1 MGQLHTEQRGERAQR
16 DLRGEIQDLLNTI
29 ARAITAGDGET
40 VAKLYEVPAFVVGD
54 MMAMPVT
61 STEEVAKFY
70 GQGKEQYNQRG
81 ITDTRAD
88 IIDIEKL
95 GEKTYAVQVRWPYL
109 DDKGTE
115 IGGEKSD
122 YILRRDDKGKL
133 RIRTVLMR
141 GEEKRKS

>member
-29 ARAITAGDGET
+29 ARAITAGDGEA

-54 MMAMPVT
+54 MMAMPVAT
-61 STEEVAKFY
+61 TEEVAKFY
-70 GQGKEQYNQRG
+70 GGGKAEYNKRG

-95 GEKTYAVQVRWPYL
+95 GEKTYSVQVRWPYL
-109 DDKGTE
+109 DDKGKE
-115 IGGEKSD
+115 VGGEKSD
-122 YILRRDDKGKL
+122 YILRRDDSGKL

-141 GEEKRKS
+141 GEEKKHS

>member
-54 MMAMPVT
+54 MMAIAVE
-61 STEEVAKFY
+61 SHEQVAAFY
-70 GQGKEQYNQRG
+70 AGGKEQYNQRG

-95 GEKTYAVQVRWPYL
+95 GEKTIQVQVRWPYL
-109 DDKGTE
+109 DDAGKE
-115 IGGEKSD
+115 VGGEKSD
-122 YILRRDDKGKL
+122 YILRRDDNGKL
-133 RIRTVLMR
+133 RIRAVLMR
-141 GEEKRKS
+141 GEEKRHS